1 MNLGEKIIELRKKEG
16 YSQEELASL
25 LDVSRQSVSKWELN
39 ASTPDLDKIVRL
51 SEIFHVSIDS
61 LLQEDRIEPEEHV
74 ARLMPQ
80 TEVEALVNL
89 KEKSRLYIAIAVFLF
104 IVSPIALFVCG
115 GGYSLGFFH
124 DVFKSEDQA
133 VMIGLIVLLILVSIG
148 VAICVYFGSRLEK
161 YEWIEKEPVR
171 LSNTTRNWVQERLE
185 TMQSKSALWTMTG
198 VTICILSVIP
208 LFVSIMISEQYVFVG
223 LSILLF
229 FVACGVFIFIYNGT
243 MKETYE
249 ALLNQGEYSIKNKQF
264 NKKYSYLPGAYWCIV
279 TAIYLAWSF
288 TTNDWDHTWIVFA
301 VGGVLFAAITI
312 LFKGSLEKK

>member
-80 TEVEALVNL
+80 IEVEALVNL

-133 VMIGLIVLLILVSIG
+133 GMIGLIVLLILISIG
-148 VAICVYFGSRLEK
+148 VAICVYFGSRIL
-161 YEWIEKEPVR
+161 
-171 LSNTTRNWVQERLE
+171 QEIG
-185 TMQSKSALWTMTG
+185 SKSVWKR
-198 VTICILSVIP
+198 CSR
-208 LFVSIMISEQYVFVG
+208 
-223 LSILLF
+223 
-229 FVACGVFIFIYNGT
+229 N
-243 MKETYE
+243 
-249 ALLNQGEYSIKNKQF
+249 
-264 NKKYSYLPGAYWCIV
+264 LPFGR
-279 TAIYLAWSF
+279 
-288 TTNDWDHTWIVFA
+288 
-301 VGGVLFAAITI
+301 
-312 LFKGSLEKK
+312 